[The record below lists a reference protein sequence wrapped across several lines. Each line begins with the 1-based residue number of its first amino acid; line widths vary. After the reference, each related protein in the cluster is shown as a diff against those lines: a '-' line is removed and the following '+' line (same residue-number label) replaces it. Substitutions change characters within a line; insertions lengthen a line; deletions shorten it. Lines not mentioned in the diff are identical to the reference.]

1 MTGIF
6 FEGIFNYMR
15 FFMKKK
21 LIILCMLAYALHA
34 YSEIDDCFLAVGY
47 GGVIELRNPLTGERG
62 DRIEVASGH
71 SVIIPNLDSN
81 QPGVPVRI
89 PSTHSPTILS
99 YVNIGDSWNL
109 FAGFNFHQ
117 WNIYPDDKAVYY
129 STVTHGR
136 QSAYALVKEASSVH
150 NNGYS
155 DYKIICGSTGGAVGL
170 FNVHN
175 GIREKVITQ
184 PIFSPGSQGIT
195 CFGMYQENDNY
206 FLACGSH
213 CGGCVDIYDYHT
225 GKLVNSLP
233 GFDEYGFV
241 SGVIVFK
248 HNNEIR
254 IVASTNTG
262 FVTCWKKTD
271 SWNQEW
277 NKVIQHQ
284 GLQKNVPINGLV
296 VYKDAQDAAVK
307 FIPMT
312 SDGVIRVGDACTG
325 TELKTLSN
333 EQFATSLLLD
343 AKPWTLSLVDIKP
356 YQVGDSVKLAVTYK
370 KNQREGFLAV
380 WDVTIGSLEYCKKI
394 PPAALTLF
402 EDDEKIYCVTCG
414 VDGIVRTWDLTLKQL
429 VILFSVAKKNDRI
442 KADTACLATRQ
453 GSIVDSKAIAISH
466 SYVGTCGS
474 DMPFF
479 DLNDIRVVTL

>member
-1 MTGIF
+1 
-6 FEGIFNYMR
+6 
-15 FFMKKK
+15 MKKK
-21 LIILCMLAYALHA
+21 LIIVLMLAYVLRA
-34 YSEIDDCFLAVGY
+34 YSEIDDRFLAVGY

-71 SVIIPNLDSN
+71 YITIPNVNSN
-81 QPGVPVRI
+81 QPGVSLQVPD
-89 PSTHSPTILS
+89 TLSPTILS
-99 YVNIGDSWNL
+99 YVNSGYSWTL

-117 WNIYPDDKAVYY
+117 WNMYPDDKTVYY

-136 QSAYALVKEASSVH
+136 QSAYALIKHKSNAH
-150 NNGYS
+150 NNVYN
-155 DYKIICGSTGGAVGL
+155 DYKIICSSTGGAIGL
-170 FNVHN
+170 FNMYDGV
-175 GIREKVITQ
+175 REKVITQ
-184 PIFSPGSQGIT
+184 PVFSPGSKGVT
-195 CFGMYQENDNY
+195 CFAMYQEDDKN
-206 FLACGSH
+206 FLVCGSH
-213 CGGCVDIYDYHT
+213 CGGCVDIYDYPT
-225 GKLVNSLP
+225 GKLVNSLS
-233 GFDEYGFV
+233 GFDGYVFV

-248 HNNEIR
+248 SNNEIR
-254 IVASTNTG
+254 IIASSNTG
-262 FVTCWKKTD
+262 FITCWKKTD

-307 FIPMT
+307 FIPIT

-325 TELKTLSN
+325 TELRTLST
-333 EQFATSLLLD
+333 EQFTTSLLLD
-343 AKPWTLSLVDIKP
+343 ARPWTLSLVDIKP

-380 WDVTIGSLEYCKKI
+380 WNVTTGLLEYCKKI

-402 EDDEKIYCVTCG
+402 EDDGKIYCVTCG
-414 VDGIVRTWDLTLKQL
+414 IDGIVRTWDLTSKQL
-429 VILFSVAKKNDRI
+429 VILFSVEKKNDRI

-453 GSIVDSKAIAISH
+453 GSIFDPKVIAISH

-479 DLNDIRVVTL
+479 DLNDIRMVTL